1 VKAGT
6 ALPTTDMIWI
16 VAMGTSCETW
26 LYHTQ
31 QPGRFEI
38 NFLDSGHCFINHYQR
53 GGP

>member
-1 VKAGT
+1 
-6 ALPTTDMIWI
+6 MIWI

-38 NFLDSGHCFINHYQR
+38 NFLDSGHYLSTITSAAGR
-53 GGP
+53 STGGGP